1 MNLHGSFRSCST
13 KYTESLACTDGIAR
27 LREES
32 WYLKSYCSTTNC
44 RGIILSLIS
53 TKSTLKMIFIYFFLP
68 KQNSMQIVSQDRSSL
83 HSSILT
89 KYFVKIMISSQKYAR
104 NSVHKFIKFLDN
116 RTNPIQEREASL
128 PLTLSSFSSTF
139 IARYRKRLRAVVR
152 VVSYSLRK
160 SSR

>member
-68 KQNSMQIVSQDRSSL
+68 KKNSMQIVSQDRSSL

-116 RTNPIQEREASL
+116 RTNTRTRGIF
-128 PLTLSSFSSTF
+128 TLSSFSSTF